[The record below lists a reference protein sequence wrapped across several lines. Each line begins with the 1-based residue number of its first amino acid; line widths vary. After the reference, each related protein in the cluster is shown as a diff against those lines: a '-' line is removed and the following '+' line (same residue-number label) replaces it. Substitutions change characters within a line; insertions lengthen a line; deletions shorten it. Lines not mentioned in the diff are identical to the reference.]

1 MTACQDGYAL
11 CWVVASSEGSRGNW
25 AFCAQNLFLFFY
37 LSSCWLSVKEVNCL
51 DPYSLKVKE
60 PRVLKME
67 GVSNPLNREAVRYS
81 LLWSVSQTYPFTTW
95 MSILSSSG
103 PDGKCMVSN
112 SPALRFLIPVLWEAE
127 LLGILLWLLAKRPQV
142 RYINSKLSPI
152 KYQCWLTVYH
162 TEVPS

>member
-1 MTACQDGYAL
+1 MGL
-11 CWVVASSEGSRGNW
+11 WG
-25 AFCAQNLFLFFY
+25 
-37 LSSCWLSVKEVNCL
+37 SCWAALKLSVKEVNCL

-67 GVSNPLNREAVRYS
+67 GVSSPLSREAVCYS
-81 LLWSVSQTYPFTTW
+81 LLWSGSQTYPFTTW
-95 MSILSSSG
+95 MSLLSSSG
-103 PDGKCMVSN
+103 PDGKCVVSN

-127 LLGILLWLLAKRPQV
+127 LLGILLWPLAKRPQV

-162 TEVPS
+162 TEVPSSICHLQH